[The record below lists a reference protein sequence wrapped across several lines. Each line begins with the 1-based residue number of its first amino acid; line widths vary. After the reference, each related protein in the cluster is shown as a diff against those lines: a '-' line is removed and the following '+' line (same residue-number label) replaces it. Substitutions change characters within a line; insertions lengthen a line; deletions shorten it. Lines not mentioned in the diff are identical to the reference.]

1 MAQEDPKKKPKK
13 KPTVVKSAKDLPPGG
28 VWETNA
34 EGKRQYVKRSKYK
47 KPDSTTH
54 VDTNK
59 NKSISKAGAW
69 KPKDPTNNPPK
80 GGDTEEIYVIE
91 DTVDTELPPPPPP
104 PNKEDKWKAA
114 FQGLGYEG
122 ERFLEPQLTQNL
134 PPTYIDGKRAKV
146 FGYILPAKRDS
157 NNKAWSSNEGVS
169 NGGTQVFG
177 YEHPTTG
184 EVVLFDPST
193 LSGGKERSINGK
205 TEYVYTNE
213 DIIPYSYDK
222 NVKKNFEQGAV
233 HQVGDESYLN
243 SLGIKVDRSLD
254 QMGTLN
260 ARQGGYNK
268 PVLASTVDNGDAPF
282 QGSIQSDAAKID
294 LDTQKQNIIKSNL
307 PNKDEALKTNA
318 AEAAKLEAEKEQF
331 RKDVERKRMEKTTS
345 SFKKGGIVGKYAPGG
360 VVKNPA
366 IKYNDQKI
374 YQQNANKIL
383 ANQIQGIDPNAT
395 LPTEDATKTGLAAK
409 YGNLTPN
416 EKAGLGSM
424 ISMGAD
430 AGAGMIDAADRKDGR
445 SSYIGQI
452 DSGAVKGAGKG
463 AALTSSFGPE
473 AMLVGA
479 VAGAVIGGTMG
490 GVRAGKEKKAHRE
503 FTANEFSEAAANSQ
517 FDPANP
523 NKVTRAS
530 DYDERD
536 YKTIKGSLDGG
547 LKMNGLGKK
556 FGVTKFA
563 ATGGLIEKYNK
574 GGQIVGSGTGTS
586 DSISADIKGK
596 SFVVPAENS
605 GIAKLIRRDV
615 LSDNPNK
622 KAELKQGGVPV
633 KVSNGEHLFTPEE
646 VKELTA
652 KGIDLD
658 KLAPEAQTK
667 LRGEYK
673 FAKGGGVGDEPK
685 VTTKRRYSSGNPSI
699 DAEIDNLY
707 KTGKWDEESVSAI
720 EQKAKA
726 LGIDTGEQF
735 LNPSKREGVFSDIYN
750 KKLSYSDAVNR
761 TLQTN
766 KQQKDYE
773 AKRNLVSPNLSNS
786 ANEADKKIYYGLK
799 DKYVKT
805 GADGGLSKFVS
816 QKNQELKA
824 KTAKEQAFARDIET
838 GKKYVSLYKAD
849 KDLEEQLNYA
859 TANTD
864 KYTSQQLKE
873 LTNKKRDAAI
883 ALNKLKVPGQ
893 YANNE
898 TKARESAYEAV
909 AKKTYKPSFVAPNTQ
924 VSKPA
929 QKEAATATT
938 QTWEWD

>member
-1 MAQEDPKKKPKK
+1 MAQEDPKK

-47 KPDSTTH
+47 KPDSGTH

-157 NNKAWSSNEGVS
+157 NNKAWSSNEGIS
-169 NGGTQVFG
+169 NGGTQIFG
-177 YEHPTTG
+177 YEDPTTG
-184 EVVLFDPST
+184 EVKLMD
-193 LSGGKERSINGK
+193 LNMMNGKERSINGK

-213 DIIPYSYDK
+213 DVVPYSYDK

-395 LPTEDATKTGLAAK
+395 LPTEEVAKTGLAGK
-409 YGNLTPN
+409 YDSLTPN
-416 EKAGLGSM
+416 EKAGVGSL
-424 ISMGAD
+424 ISMGTD
-430 AGAGMIDAADRKDGR
+430 AASAGIDALDRKDGR
-445 SSYIGQI
+445 SSYGGQAVT
-452 DSGAVKGAGKG
+452 GLVKGAGKG
-463 AALTSSFGPE
+463 ASIGANFGPQGM
-473 AMLVGA
+473 AIGA
-479 VAGAVIGGTMG
+479 IIGGTIG
-490 GVRAGKEKKAHRE
+490 TVSKLIGAGKEKKAHRE

-523 NKVTRAS
+523 NKITTAS
-530 DYDERD
+530 DYDARD

-707 KTGKWDEESVSAI
+707 KTGKWDEESVKAI
-720 EQKAKA
+720 EQKAKS
-726 LGIDTGEQF
+726 LGLETGIIPF
-735 LNPSKREGVFSDIYN
+735 GSATDGVFADMRQKQYFYNRAVNKELASSKAKQQNIDYAKKRGNEYATKYADVQNYN
-750 KKLSYSDAVNR
+750 KQLEDAKIN
-761 TLQTN
+761 TQNYTANQL
-766 KQQKDYE
+766 KDLTE
-773 AKRNLVSPNLSNS
+773 RAKR
-786 ANEADKKIYYGLK
+786 ATIEY
-799 DKYVKT
+799 
-805 GADGGLSKFVS
+805 SKLGTPS
-816 QKNQELKA
+816 
-824 KTAKEQAFARDIET
+824 
-838 GKKYVSLYKAD
+838 
-849 KDLEEQLNYA
+849 NYA
-859 TANTD
+859 TDGTKKIEGLYE
-864 KYTSQQLKE
+864 KYAKQKYQPNKTVSSTS
-873 LTNKKRDAAI
+873 
-883 ALNKLKVPGQ
+883 V
-893 YANNE
+893 
-898 TKARESAYEAV
+898 
-909 AKKTYKPSFVAPNTQ
+909 KPTQ
-924 VSKPA
+924 VVTEDVEIVWK
-929 QKEAATATT
+929 
-938 QTWEWD
+938 

>member
-1 MAQEDPKKKPKK
+1 MAQEDPKK

-707 KTGKWDEESVSAI
+707 KTGKWDEESVKAI
-720 EQKAKA
+720 EQKAKS
-726 LGIDTGEQF
+726 LGLETGIIPF
-735 LNPSKREGVFSDIYN
+735 GSATDGVFADMRQKQYFYNRAVNKELASSKAKQQNIDYAKKRGNEYATKYADVQNYN
-750 KKLSYSDAVNR
+750 KQLEDAKIN
-761 TLQTN
+761 TQNYTANQL
-766 KQQKDYE
+766 KDLTE
-773 AKRNLVSPNLSNS
+773 RAKR
-786 ANEADKKIYYGLK
+786 ATIEY
-799 DKYVKT
+799 
-805 GADGGLSKFVS
+805 SKLGTPS
-816 QKNQELKA
+816 
-824 KTAKEQAFARDIET
+824 
-838 GKKYVSLYKAD
+838 
-849 KDLEEQLNYA
+849 NYA
-859 TANTD
+859 TDGTKKIEGLYE
-864 KYTSQQLKE
+864 KYAKQKYQPNKTVSSTS
-873 LTNKKRDAAI
+873 
-883 ALNKLKVPGQ
+883 V
-893 YANNE
+893 
-898 TKARESAYEAV
+898 
-909 AKKTYKPSFVAPNTQ
+909 KPTQ
-924 VSKPA
+924 VVTEDVEIVWK
-929 QKEAATATT
+929 
-938 QTWEWD
+938 